1 MLLFIVRWIVGLL
14 FIFSGLVKANDPLG
28 LSYKMQEFFEAWGIN
43 GFHQYTLA
51 LSVLMNAFEIIA
63 GVAVI
68 IGWRMRLF
76 SWLLLLLIIFFTFL
90 TGYAWLA
97 KNADGS
103 AKFASCG
110 CFGDCIPLDP
120 RQSFL
125 KDILLLLLIAL
136 IFYYRNTIVPLFS
149 KQTTNA
155 LLIAATV
162 LFAFGFQ
169 WYTLRYLPVV
179 DCLPFKKG
187 NNIAELRKIP
197 ADAIPDQY
205 SMKFVYE
212 KNGTKQEFEVGK
224 LPDSTWKFVDRKQIL
239 IAKGKN
245 NEAKIKDFDLKT
257 LSGVD
262 TTDAILNQQGEYY
275 LLFIQNFNGLS
286 RDEKWFSHFINL
298 YQATKTGNSKL
309 FVVTGQSE
317 VAQNFFTGGRD
328 PFPVIILVCDIT
340 AIKTAARSIPTLYK
354 MKGAVV
360 QDKWSG
366 AGFEKVD

>member
-1 MLLFIVRWIVGLL
+1 MKLILLTVRWLVGIL

-43 GFHQYTLA
+43 GFHEYTLA
-51 LSVLMNAFEIIA
+51 MSVLMNTFEIIA

-120 RQSFL
+120 KQSFL
-125 KDILLLLLIAL
+125 KDILLLVLIGL
-136 IFYYRNTIVPLFS
+136 IFYYRKTIKPLFTS
-149 KQTTNA
+149 QAMNL
-155 LLIAATV
+155 LLIAAAV
-162 LFAFGFQ
+162 LFSFGFQ
-169 WYTLRYLPVV
+169 WYTLWHLPVV

-187 NNIAELRKIP
+187 NNIAELRKVP
-197 ADAIPDQY
+197 ADAIPDKY
-205 SMKFVYE
+205 EMKFVYE
-212 KNGTKQEFEVGK
+212 KGGVQQEFEVGK

-262 TTDAILNQQGEYY
+262 TTEAILNQQGEYY

-286 RDEKWFSHFINL
+286 RDDKWFSGFINI
-298 YQATKTGNSKL
+298 AGSKKL
-309 FVVTGQSE
+309 FVVTGQSDL
-317 VAQNFFTGGRD
+317 AQNFFTAGRD
-328 PFPVIILVCDIT
+328 KFPVTILSCDIT
-340 AIKTAARSIPTLYK
+340 AIKTAARAIPALYK
-354 MKGAVV
+354 MNGAVV
-360 QDKWSG
+360 VNKWSY
-366 AGFEKVD
+366 ADFKKVE